1 MLENNIKMQLSNKTF
16 QCSDLPMLSLAASH
30 NHSIWR
36 ATTKWSGLTRATPGS
51 FWEASSHPIELCG
64 ELIPAPLCSST
75 TNTSLGCAQYYL
87 WGESTAQEEIFLIVP
102 LQKAREPGA
111 ELETGRWW
119 KHPAPLVWFHHIA
132 LRMLNT
138 LRSDPGF
145 DWRLGKNFPK
155 KIKKNR
161 IEELRHILGL
171 YCTKLAQKPSSNPTR
186 ASAQPPPLEESHLQ
200 TPLQELA
207 DVSLLSEPFSSS
219 LIPTCNDP

>member
-145 DWRLGKNFPK
+145 DWRLGNNFPK
-155 KIKKNR
+155 KLKKNR

-171 YCTKLAQKPSSNPTR
+171 YYTKLAQEPSSNPTR